1 MKETSNLELKE
12 KFSKSFLKTV
22 SAFANYEGGEIIF
35 GINDDGK
42 VVGLENPDILA
53 LNIENTI
60 NDSINP
66 NPTYSL
72 KINDNSTLTLK
83 VKAGKHKPYFY
94 NSKAYIRHGTSSIE
108 MDNLELQS
116 LILESSNKSY
126 DSLKSNQ
133 KEFTFDYLEKEL
145 KKELNINELN
155 LDILKTLELYSN
167 EYDYY
172 SIAGELF
179 SDTNDMVGIDIARFG
194 EDINTILERKNLSGQ
209 SILKQFEDS
218 LAIYKS
224 NYQYEKIEGSKRNRY
239 QQIPEDAFRE
249 AIANALVHRRWD
261 IKSKI
266 RISMYDDRIEISS
279 PGGLPKTI
287 TEEEYLKGDL
297 SVIRNPII
305 ANVFFRLDIIEQ
317 FGTGIRR
324 IIESYKKYY
333 TRPKFNISQNSIS
346 IILPVIKKIDLTD
359 EENQILSLISKGNDT
374 TKSIAEIS
382 GYSRSKVLNLLEELI
397 NKNLIEKIGGGRS
410 TKYKKVII

>member
-22 SAFANYEGGEIIF
+22 SAFANYEGAEIIF

-72 KINDNSTLTLK
+72 IINDNSTLTLK
-83 VKAGKHKPYFY
+83 VKVGKHKPYFY

-133 KEFTFDYLEKEL
+133 KEFTFDHLEKVL

-179 SDTNDMVGIDIARFG
+179 SDSNDMAGIDIARFG
-194 EDINTILERKNLSGQ
+194 EEINTILERKNLSGQ
-209 SILKQFEDS
+209 SILKQF
-218 LAIYKS
+218 
-224 NYQYEKIEGSKRNRY
+224 
-239 QQIPEDAFRE
+239 
-249 AIANALVHRRWD
+249 
-261 IKSKI
+261 
-266 RISMYDDRIEISS
+266 
-279 PGGLPKTI
+279 
-287 TEEEYLKGDL
+287 
-297 SVIRNPII
+297 
-305 ANVFFRLDIIEQ
+305 
-317 FGTGIRR
+317 
-324 IIESYKKYY
+324 
-333 TRPKFNISQNSIS
+333 
-346 IILPVIKKIDLTD
+346 
-359 EENQILSLISKGNDT
+359 
-374 TKSIAEIS
+374 
-382 GYSRSKVLNLLEELI
+382 
-397 NKNLIEKIGGGRS
+397 
-410 TKYKKVII
+410 